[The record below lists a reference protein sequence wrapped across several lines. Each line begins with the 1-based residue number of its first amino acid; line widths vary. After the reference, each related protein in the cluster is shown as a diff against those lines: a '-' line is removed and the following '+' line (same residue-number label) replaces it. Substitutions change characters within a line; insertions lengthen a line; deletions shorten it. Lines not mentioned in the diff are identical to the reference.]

1 MDVGVIGGQD
11 GPTAILTGGDPI
23 GFIVMLL
30 LAAAAVGGAVRLL
43 RRKRNK

>member
-1 MDVGVIGGQD
+1 MDIGIIGGQD
-11 GPTAILTGGDPI
+11 GPTAILVGGDPI

-30 LAAAAVGGAVRLL
+30 LAAAAVGGVVWLL